1 MKLSKPELIAILL
14 YVPGRTGKID
24 EPVVG
29 RTRLMKILFLLMKEA
44 GLESEVEQSSSFKP
58 YKFGPFDPEVF
69 DSIEAL
75 KELNVVEETSKS
87 NTKAEDEI
95 LADVDEPYDTDTAY
109 TLTPQGTAKVERIVR
124 QIPADILKK
133 ISNYKSIYGSKPLV
147 EILHYVYGKFPKYAE
162 MSEANI

>member
-1 MKLSKPELIAILL
+1 MKLSKPELIAVLL
-14 YVPGRTGKID
+14 YVPGRTGNIG

-29 RTRLMKILFLLMKEA
+29 RTRLMKILFLLLKEA

-75 KELNVVEETSKS
+75 KELNIVQETVKS

-95 LADVDEPYDTDTAY
+95 LLDMDEPYDTDTTYA
-109 TLTPQGTAKVERIVR
+109 LTPQGIAKVERIVR

-133 ISNYKSIYGSKPLV
+133 ISNYKSIYGGKPLV

-162 MSEANI
+162 LSEANI